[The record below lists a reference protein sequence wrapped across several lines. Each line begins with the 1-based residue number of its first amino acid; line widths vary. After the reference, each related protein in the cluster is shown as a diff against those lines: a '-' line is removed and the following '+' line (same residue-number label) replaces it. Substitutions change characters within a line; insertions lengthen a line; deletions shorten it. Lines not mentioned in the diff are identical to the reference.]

1 MPTLEEQIAAL
12 SAQLDTQQG
21 PVLPTLPRGTPDD
34 GTRPGL
40 LGRIGEVLAGGQ
52 SPIYRLRGREEDA
65 AGSRAL
71 LNFGLNMLMASGP
84 ARVRPD
90 LLSAAATGL
99 QGAQQSMDLDQRR
112 AAAVAQQDY
121 TQRMELAKLGVEQGR
136 DKIER
141 LKAGLSLLT
150 LQQQEKQRQAI
161 LSGNTGDTGGGGAGG
176 GGGALQ
182 LTGDKEKD
190 RLIIQQRESGG
201 DPTALN
207 YVAKADPT
215 AYARGATAGGLYG
228 FTNTTWAEGAKLAG
242 VDVSQY
248 PEARK
253 APPAVQDKVF
263 DAVYDKRGT
272 APWDPSKWGQNW
284 VRNASGGYDLVKTGT
299 GTTSTPPPYKV
310 ATTGTTPPPP
320 TGATPA
326 PAAVPG
332 ATPSAP
338 TGATTPPPDAAA
350 PAQPALPGQPPAP
363 GQGQAA
369 IPNYTRPHPF
379 EPTLA
384 VPPDDPRFAT
394 VLPQPIEEDF
404 RRRLQLNE
412 SQMRTRIATAPAAD
426 LDKIVGEHDKLKQDI
441 LKDRTAALGTVLKEQ
456 GTSVGAWQKEERD
469 RLFQVWKDERYPA
482 EPSDLAAAKIT
493 PQPGVIYQVDNQ
505 GNIHQ
510 QKVEVDPRLQRQA
523 EDDYKTFQTGY
534 QQPYTQLIKIRPI
547 MDQMDAL
554 RQRIIRNGGAATGM
568 SGEYLRQAQQAA
580 ASLGF
585 SSENFGNLNDV
596 QVLDSLANQVVLA
609 MKQGVALGNTSN
621 MDLQIVGS
629 QVPTMMQTMAGQEK
643 LSAVLRQ
650 IWDHQ
655 ERVYK
660 VANKEIRNPG
670 SGYTLRDLDQRL
682 AEAGPAIPLLPAES
696 EKWDKKQFEDWRTQ
710 HKLRKGQVYYTPNG
724 DIATVTK

>member
-1 MPTLEEQIAAL
+1 MPTLEEQIQEL
-12 SAQLDTQQG
+12 LTSQQA

-52 SPIYRLRGREEDA
+52 SPTYRLGGREADA

-84 ARVRPD
+84 QRVRPD
-90 LLSAAATGL
+90 LGSVFASGL

-121 TQRMELAKLGVEQGR
+121 AQRMDLAKLGVEQNR

-141 LKAGLSLLT
+141 LKAMLPLLT
-150 LQQQEKQRQAI
+150 LQQQEKQRQAY

-176 GGGALQ
+176 GAARQ
-182 LTGDKEKD
+182 FTGDLEKD
-190 RLIIQQRESGG
+190 RQLIKGWESGG

-207 YVAKADPT
+207 YVAKADPS
-215 AYARGATAGGLYG
+215 ARAKGATASGLYG
-228 FTNTTWAEGAKLAG
+228 FVDSTWQEGLKMIGGDAAK
-242 VDVSQY
+242 Y
-248 PEARK
+248 PTAAS
-253 APPAVQDKVF
+253 APERVQDDVF
-263 DAVYDKRGT
+263 TAVYKARGT

-284 VRNASGGYDLVKTGT
+284 VKNASGGYDLVKTGT
-299 GTTSTPPPYKV
+299 GGAGGTTTPPPYKV
-310 ATTGTTPPPP
+310 TTTGTTPPPP
-320 TGATPA
+320 TGAPAVTPA
-326 PAAVPG
+326 VLG
-332 ATPSAP
+332 ATQPAP
-338 TGATTPPPDAAA
+338 TGATSAPDAAA
-350 PAQPALPGQPPAP
+350 PAQPAVPGQPPAP
-363 GQGQAA
+363 GGGQAA

-394 VLPQPIEEDF
+394 VLPQPVEEDF

-441 LKDRTAALGTVLKEQ
+441 LKDRTAALGAVLKEQ

-482 EPSDLAAAKIT
+482 EPSDLEAAKIT

-523 EDDYKTFQTGY
+523 EQDYKTFQDNY
-534 QQPYTQLIKIRPI
+534 QQPYTQLIKIRPV

-554 RQRIIRNGGAATGM
+554 RQRIIRNGGGATGL
-568 SGEYLRQAQQAA
+568 SGEHLRQVQQVA

-596 QVLDSLANQVVLA
+596 QVLESLANQVVLA
-609 MKQGVALGNTSN
+609 MKQGVALGNVSN
-621 MDLQIVGS
+621 LDLQIVGS
-629 QVPTMMQTMAGQEK
+629 QVPTMMQTLSGQEK
-643 LSAVLRQ
+643 LSSVLRQ
-650 IWDHQ
+650 IWDYQ
-655 ERVYK
+655 EKVYK

-670 SGYTLRDLDQRL
+670 TGYTLRDLDQKV

-710 HKLRKGQVYYTPNG
+710 HKLRKGQVYYTPDG
-724 DIATVTK
+724 QIATVTK